1 MGQSQLLLV
10 ILGVILVGVAI
21 FIGVQMFQH
30 NAIDDVRNAVMTDLN
45 NYAARALAYYGKP
58 TTQGGGNKSFDG
70 VTMSM
75 IFPSAENI
83 NGRYYVECAQGDS
96 CVLVGVGKAV
106 AGIDSIRIRI
116 RVTPQR
122 NTIEII
128 N

>member
-10 ILGVILVGVAI
+10 ILGVILVAVAI
-21 FIGVQMFQH
+21 FVGVQMFQN
-30 NAIDDVRNAVMTDLN
+30 NAVDDVRNAVMTDLN

-75 IFPSAENI
+75 IFPSAENV
-83 NGRYYVECAQGDS
+83 NGRYYVESAQGDD
-96 CVLVGVGKAV
+96 CVLVGVGKAI
-106 AGIDSIRIRI
+106 AGLDSIRIRI